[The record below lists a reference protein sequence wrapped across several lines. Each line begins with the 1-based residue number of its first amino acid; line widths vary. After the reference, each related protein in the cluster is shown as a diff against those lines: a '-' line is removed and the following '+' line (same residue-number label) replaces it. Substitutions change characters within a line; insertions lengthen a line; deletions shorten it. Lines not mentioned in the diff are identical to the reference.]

1 MSTKIPLGSKSP
13 QVVNVVIEIPRGSGN
28 KYELDKDTGAIFLD
42 RVQPTTMK
50 QPYDYGFLPETL
62 GDDGDPLDAM
72 IVIDEPLYP
81 GVVVPSR
88 VIGVMYMIDDGENDE
103 KLICVADD
111 DKHYE
116 HAQTVEDLG
125 GHVKHKVEHYFA
137 HYKDLQKKEVKITG
151 WGDKAEAYALI
162 ERYQK
167 QAQK

>member
-1 MSTKIPLGSKSP
+1 
-13 QVVNVVIEIPRGSGN
+13 
-28 KYELDKDTGAIFLD
+28 
-42 RVQPTTMK
+42 
-50 QPYDYGFLPETL
+50 
-62 GDDGDPLDAM
+62 
-72 IVIDEPLYP
+72 
-81 GVVVPSR
+81 
-88 VIGVMYMIDDGENDE
+88 MYMIDDGENDE

-167 QAQK
+167 QASK